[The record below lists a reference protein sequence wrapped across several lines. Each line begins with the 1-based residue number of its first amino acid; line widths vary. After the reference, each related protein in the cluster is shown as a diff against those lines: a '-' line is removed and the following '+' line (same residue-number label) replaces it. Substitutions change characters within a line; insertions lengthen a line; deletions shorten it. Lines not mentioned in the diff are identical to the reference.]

1 MHARGGRTL
10 ARAGAWRGMF
20 HVKHS
25 SGDARTHAGRRPG
38 RGQHADCRRRSLVR
52 AGGAVRTR
60 AACTSSVA
68 PRARGGG
75 RLGAAALAQRGELGG
90 ACEGR
95 RLRRGC
101 ARGAGACVGDAR
113 APAGGCRAGAWG
125 SGPLRRGT
133 LAQEWA
139 CAPAGKAKRVASA
152 ARPAPTPPPHRLP
165 HRTPA
170 PAPTPRAARPPP
182 RRPPP
187 CVFNAPFLPKTRL
200 RALFGRQFRI
210 LDHSSRSQR
219 AFSPKAS
226 VSFRRAVIAVRG
238 LDFGRSG
245 RAVSHEAFVE
255 ALRGRPAPS
264 APCARCLSPRRR
276 YNRHP

>member
-1 MHARGGRTL
+1 MAWNVSRETFQRRRSHARGAPPRTRTACGLPETL
-10 ARAGAWRGMF
+10 ARAR
-20 HVKHS
+20 
-25 SGDARTHAGRRPG
+25 
-38 RGQHADCRRRSLVR
+38 
-52 AGGAVRTR
+52 GGAVRTR

-133 LAQEWA
+133 LAQGWA

-152 ARPAPTPPPHRLP
+152 ARPAP
-165 HRTPA
+165 PA
-170 PAPTPRAARPPP
+170 PRRSLAPHARPAPIPRAARPPP
-182 RRPPP
+182 RRPPVRFQRAASAKNKVASSFRAP
-187 CVFNAPFLPKTRL
+187 IPNPRSLVTLAEGVFPESLGELSAGGHCGS
-200 RALFGRQFRI
+200 RALFWQKRPRR
-210 LDHSSRSQR
+210 LARSLR
-219 AFSPKAS
+219 GGPEGPAG
-226 VSFRRAVIAVRG
+226 SFGALRAVP
-238 LDFGRSG
+238 F
-245 RAVSHEAFVE
+245 AVSS
-255 ALRGRPAPS
+255 L
-264 APCARCLSPRRR
+264 
-276 YNRHP
+276 

>member
-1 MHARGGRTL
+1 MRIA
-10 ARAGAWRGMF
+10 
-20 HVKHS
+20 
-25 SGDARTHAGRRPG
+25 GDARSCAR
-38 RGQHADCRRRSLVR
+38 
-52 AGGAVRTR
+52 GGAVRTR

-152 ARPAPTPPPHRLP
+152 ARPAPTPPASTPAPHARP
-165 HRTPA
+165 RADPSRRTPA
-170 PAPTPRAARPPP
+170 SAPTPPVRFQRAASAKNKVASSFRAPIPNPRSLVTLAEGVFSESLGELSAGGHCGSRARFWQKRP
-182 RRPPP
+182 RRLARSLRGGPEGPAGS
-187 CVFNAPFLPKTRL
+187 FGAL
-200 RALFGRQFRI
+200 RAVPFAA
-210 LDHSSRSQR
+210 SS
-219 AFSPKAS
+219 
-226 VSFRRAVIAVRG
+226 
-238 LDFGRSG
+238 L
-245 RAVSHEAFVE
+245 
-255 ALRGRPAPS
+255 
-264 APCARCLSPRRR
+264 
-276 YNRHP
+276 

>member
-1 MHARGGRTL
+1 MRIA
-10 ARAGAWRGMF
+10 
-20 HVKHS
+20 
-25 SGDARTHAGRRPG
+25 GDARSCAR
-38 RGQHADCRRRSLVR
+38 
-52 AGGAVRTR
+52 GGAVRTR

-152 ARPAPTPPPHRLP
+152 ARPAPTPPPAP
-165 HRTPA
+165 HARPRADPSRRTPA
-170 PAPTPRAARPPP
+170 SAPTPP
-182 RRPPP
+182 
-187 CVFNAPFLPKTRL
+187 
-200 RALFGRQFRI
+200 
-210 LDHSSRSQR
+210 
-219 AFSPKAS
+219 
-226 VSFRRAVIAVRG
+226 VR
-238 LDFGRSG
+238 FQ
-245 RAVSHEAFVE
+245 RAVSAKNKVASSFRAPIPNPRSLVTLAEGVFSESLGELSAGGHCGSRARFWQKRPRRLARSLRGGPEGPAGSFG
-255 ALRGRPAPS
+255 ALRAVPFAAS
-264 APCARCLSPRRR
+264 SL
-276 YNRHP
+276 

>member
-52 AGGAVRTR
+52 GGAVRTR

-113 APAGGCRAGAWG
+113 APAGAAGQALG
-125 SGPLRRGT
+125 AAGPCAGGRSRRSGRVRLR
-133 LAQEWA
+133 
-139 CAPAGKAKRVASA
+139 AKRSASR
-152 ARPAPTPPPHRLP
+152 RPPVPRRLP
-165 HRTPA
+165 PRIDSRT
-170 PAPTPRAARPPP
+170 ARPPP
-182 RRPPP
+182 RRPLAPLARLRADPP
-187 CVFNAPFLPKTRL
+187 CVFSAPLLPKTRL

>member
-1 MHARGGRTL
+1 MRIA
-10 ARAGAWRGMF
+10 
-20 HVKHS
+20 
-25 SGDARTHAGRRPG
+25 GDARSCAR
-38 RGQHADCRRRSLVR
+38 
-52 AGGAVRTR
+52 GGAVRTR

-152 ARPAPTPPPHRLP
+152 ARPAPTPPPAP
-165 HRTPA
+165 HARPRADPSRRT
-170 PAPTPRAARPPP
+170 PTPRRSLAPHARL
-182 RRPPP
+182 RADPP
-187 CVFNAPFLPKTRL
+187 CVFNAPLLPKTRL

-245 RAVSHEAFVE
+245 RAVSHEAFVGAPE
-255 ALRGRPAPS
+255 GPAGSFGALRAVPFAAS
-264 APCARCLSPRRR
+264 SL
-276 YNRHP
+276 

>member
-1 MHARGGRTL
+1 MRIA
-10 ARAGAWRGMF
+10 
-20 HVKHS
+20 
-25 SGDARTHAGRRPG
+25 GDARSCAR
-38 RGQHADCRRRSLVR
+38 
-52 AGGAVRTR
+52 GGAVRTR

-152 ARPAPTPPPHRLP
+152 ARPAPTPPASTPAPHARP
-165 HRTPA
+165 RADPSRRTPA
-170 PAPTPRAARPPP
+170 SAPTPP
-182 RRPPP
+182 
-187 CVFNAPFLPKTRL
+187 
-200 RALFGRQFRI
+200 
-210 LDHSSRSQR
+210 
-219 AFSPKAS
+219 
-226 VSFRRAVIAVRG
+226 VR
-238 LDFGRSG
+238 FQ
-245 RAVSHEAFVE
+245 RAVSAKNKVASSFRAPIPNPRSLVTLAEGVFSESLGELSAGGHCGSRARFWQKRPRRLARSLRGGPEGPAGSFG
-255 ALRGRPAPS
+255 ALRAVPFAAS
-264 APCARCLSPRRR
+264 SL
-276 YNRHP
+276 

>member
-10 ARAGAWRGMF
+10 ARAGAWRGMI
-20 HVKHS
+20 HLKHS
-25 SGDARTHAGRRPG
+25 SGHARTHAGRRPG

-52 AGGAVRTR
+52 GGAVRTR

-113 APAGGCRAGAWG
+113 APAGAAGQALG
-125 SGPLRRGT
+125 AAGPCAGGRSRRSGRVRLR
-133 LAQEWA
+133 
-139 CAPAGKAKRVASA
+139 AKRSASR
-152 ARPAPTPPPHRLP
+152 RPPVPRRLPPPHRLP

-182 RRPPP
+182 RRPPVRFQRAASAKNKVASSFRAP
-187 CVFNAPFLPKTRL
+187 IPNPRSLVTLAEGVFPESLGELSAGGHCGSRARFWQKRPRRLARSLRGGPEGPAGSFGAL
-200 RALFGRQFRI
+200 RAVPFAA
-210 LDHSSRSQR
+210 SS
-219 AFSPKAS
+219 
-226 VSFRRAVIAVRG
+226 
-238 LDFGRSG
+238 L
-245 RAVSHEAFVE
+245 
-255 ALRGRPAPS
+255 
-264 APCARCLSPRRR
+264 
-276 YNRHP
+276 